1 MYTAA
6 HQYFIGYATV
16 KMNLYQMTYCM
27 MILYTI
33 VIFMVILLYTIGYV
47 TAQMNLY
54 PNASNLLVGNDMVVE
69 HMLRQ

>member
-16 KMNLYQMTYCM
+16 KMNLCQMTYYM
-27 MILYTI
+27 MILNTI
-33 VIFMVILLYTIGYV
+33 VTFMATLLYTIGYI
-47 TAQMNLY
+47 TAPMSLY
-54 PNASNLLVGNDMVVE
+54 PNASNLMVGNDMVVE